1 MKLFY
6 CSILVFINVM
16 YYSCTQNSETKNQ
29 VFSNISA
36 TEFKLQIESVD
47 GILLDV
53 RTPEEISGGYIE
65 NSTHVNFYDSEFER
79 KLSLLPKDKYIY
91 VYCQSGSRSKKTAE
105 KLLEMGQAEVY
116 NLNGGIRSWKAK
128 KYPIKLGTTISASP
142 TKTMSIE
149 ELDSILSAE
158 SLVLIDFHTHWCV
171 PCIKMAPVID
181 SIKKEN
187 TNKLKVIK
195 LDIDAHNRISN
206 EFNITAVPTYL
217 IYNNGKEVWRA
228 YGKQSK
234 ENIEKQLFLNI
245 EHKQHETF
253 Y

>member
-6 CSILVFINVM
+6 RSIIVLINVL
-16 YYSCTQNSETKNQ
+16 YYSCTQNYDKTDQ
-29 VFSNISA
+29 VFMDISA
-36 TEFKLQIESVD
+36 TEFKLKIESVD

-91 VYCQSGSRSKKTAE
+91 VYCQSGARSIKTAE
-105 KLLEMGQAEVY
+105 KLIDMGQAKVF
-116 NLNGGIRSWKAK
+116 NLKGGIRSWKAK
-128 KYPIKLGTTISASP
+128 KYPIKVSTTISASP

-149 ELDSILSAE
+149 ELDSILSTE
-158 SLVLIDFHTHWCV
+158 SIVLIDFHTDWCV
-171 PCIKMAPVID
+171 PCIKMTPVID

-187 TNKLKVIK
+187 SDRLKVIK
-195 LDIDAHNRISN
+195 LDIDAHNRISD
-206 EFNITAVPTYL
+206 EFDITAVPAYL

-234 ENIEKQLFLNI
+234 ENIEKHLFLNI
-245 EHKQHETF
+245 
-253 Y
+253 